1 MDDDYEDNQG
11 SRPPSPLRM
20 TDAVKDIMGKI
31 VAKASAQNYA
41 RQNTHFALYCFET
54 AELRDCLL
62 EPWFVEKFG
71 ECRNVS
77 ARKKYAFKC
86 FESMGAEDDNCPFV
100 LSELTFAHFTTF
112 LSTRTRTRGKNRG
125 QPNSLGIASSGR
137 R

>member
-11 SRPPSPLRM
+11 SRPPSPSRV

-31 VAKASAQNYA
+31 VAKASARNYA

-62 EPWFVEKFG
+62 EPWFVEKLG

-77 ARKKYAFKC
+77 ARKNMRSSVSKARMQKTITVLLC
-86 FESMGAEDDNCPFV
+86 CP
-100 LSELTFAHFTTF
+100 
-112 LSTRTRTRGKNRG
+112 N
-125 QPNSLGIASSGR
+125 
-137 R
+137 